1 MNDDVIT
8 IQIPRALLTESSADT
23 AAKATTEPKWMT
35 VAQYAESRALHP
47 ETVRRYIHAG
57 MPSMRAGKGFRVNVA
72 QADAWLEAGGA
83 AGAARRKGTAQARR
97 GPLQ

>member
-8 IQIPRALLTESSADT
+8 IQIPRALLTEN
-23 AAKATTEPKWMT
+23 AAAMPESKPAEPKWMT

-83 AGAARRKGTAQARR
+83 AGAARRKGTTQARR